1 MRIAR
6 LLAAFVALAA
16 PGTVC
21 AQTSPMAATG
31 RFESG
36 FVAGG
41 QWEQATALPLDREAV
56 HSGSFDLS
64 WRRNGWSYAAGWER
78 IARDLSTVQGG
89 TLSLGKLFHWGPVSA
104 IPAVSVLAGQVYS
117 SRDSTGY
124 DFVDA
129 QGVSGHVP
137 RYSYSDGFAFG
148 GGLGLTLEYP
158 VYRMFGIRASATE
171 WLFGGTPLADDR
183 PRTVVG
189 VGLSLRVRR

>member
-6 LLAAFVALAA
+6 LLAALITLATPAMSYAQA
-16 PGTVC
+16 P
-21 AQTSPMAATG
+21 SMAATG

-41 QWEQATALPLDREAV
+41 QWEQATAMPLDREAI

-64 WRRNGWSYAAGWER
+64 WRRNGWAYTAGWER
-78 IARDLSTVQGG
+78 IARDLTTVQGG
-89 TLSLGKLFHWGPVSA
+89 TLSLGKLLSLGPVSF
-104 IPAVSVLAGQVYS
+104 IPAVSVLGGQVYS

-124 DFVDA
+124 DFIDA
-129 QGVSGHVP
+129 QGVVGHMP

-148 GGLGLTLEYP
+148 GGAGLTIEYA
-158 VYRMFGIRASATE
+158 VYWMFGIRASATQ
-171 WLFGGTPLADDR
+171 WLLGGAPLEDDR
-183 PRTVVG
+183 HRTVVG